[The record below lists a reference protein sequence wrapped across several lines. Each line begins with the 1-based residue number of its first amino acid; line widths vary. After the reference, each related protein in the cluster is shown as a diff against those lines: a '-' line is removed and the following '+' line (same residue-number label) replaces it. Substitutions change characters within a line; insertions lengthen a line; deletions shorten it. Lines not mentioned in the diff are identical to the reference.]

1 MKFHFLYL
9 AAGFSRRYGGN
20 KLLDHVIEGRP
31 MYRILLDRLIDLL
44 ETGAVKGDLV
54 LVTQYEEILQK
65 MDELDVCTA
74 VNPDPGRGI
83 SSSLQTGIQA
93 LQERGGIGEEDF
105 LVCFTADQPYLTK
118 ETVLSFLEGLT
129 KSGKTLGCVSD
140 GRELGNPCAFGAEWI
155 PALMELT
162 GDRGGKRILRMHPE
176 EVYVY
181 AGARSEELNDID
193 LKQ

>member
-1 MKFHFLYL
+1 MKVHFLYL

-54 LVTQYEEILQK
+54 LVTQYEEILQQTA
-65 MDELDVCTA
+65 ELDIYTA

-93 LQERGGIGEEDF
+93 LQERGSIGEEDF

-118 ETVLSFLEGLT
+118 ETVLSFLKGITE
-129 KSGKTLGCVSD
+129 SGKTLGCVSD

-181 AGARSEELNDID
+181 VGAQSEELNDID